1 MFNWLPWRKKDVSF
15 SDDSLPEVLKSV
27 FGGGAI
33 SKSGASVNWNTALQ
47 VSTVLACARVIAEGL
62 AQVPL
67 KIFREEGRS
76 RLPARDH
83 ALYQVLHRRPNPW
96 MTSFELRE
104 TMGLHA
110 ALTGNAYAFTNR
122 VGRERRIAEI
132 IPLEPSNVTLVRA
145 ADFSV
150 SYKVRGKDGE
160 IREFPAEAIWHWKG
174 PSWSGASGL
183 DAVKLAREAIGL
195 ALSTEEHHAKLHA
208 NGARAGG
215 VLSVEGTLSEQQYKQ
230 LREFV
235 EKNHQGAT
243 NAWRTMILDRNAKWL
258 STAMNGVDSQHL
270 ETRRYQVEEICRF
283 FRVMPIMV
291 GYSDKASTYASAE
304 QMFLA
309 HVVHTLSPW
318 YERIEQSIDC
328 FLLGEAALKAGYYA
342 KFVVAGLLRGAL
354 KDTAEYLSKLTTNGI
369 LTRNE
374 AREKLEYNPLDGLD
388 DPLTPA
394 NMTVGA
400 EPSDPEKEGALNG
413 A

>member
-1 MFNWLPWRKKDVSF
+1 MFNWLPWRKKDVSY

-33 SKSGASVNWNTALQ
+33 SKSGASVNWTSALQ

-67 KIFREEGRS
+67 KIFREQGRE
-76 RLPARDH
+76 RLPAKDH
-83 ALYQVLHRRPNPW
+83 SLYTVLHRKPNPW

-110 ALTGNAYAFTNR
+110 VLTGNAFAFISR
-122 VGRERRIAEI
+122 VGREGRVAEL
-132 IPLEPSNVTLVRA
+132 IPLEPGNVTVVRA

-150 SYKVRGKDGE
+150 SYHVRGKDGE
-160 IREFPAEAIWHWKG
+160 RREFPAEAIWHWKG
-174 PSWSGASGL
+174 PSWSGATGL

-195 ALSTEEHHAKLHA
+195 ALSTEEHHARLHA
-208 NGARAGG
+208 NGARSSG
-215 VLSVEGTLSEQQYKQ
+215 VLAVEGTLSEAQYKQ
-230 LREFV
+230 LKDFI

-258 STAMNGVDSQHL
+258 PTAVTGVDSQHL
-270 ETRRYQVEEICRF
+270 ETRRFQIEEICRA

-328 FLLGEAALKAGYYA
+328 RLLSDADLDGGYYA

-388 DPLTPA
+388 EPLTPS
-394 NMTVGA
+394 NMNIGGA
-400 EPSDPEKEGALNG
+400 PAEEEPAGVVVTP
-413 A
+413 